1 MHQAGACAWMKN
13 LRVLWGASRMGGMR
27 SSIYRHILPFMCNG
41 LCNACPF
48 LRFHPPM
55 SAPYSLECLFAQTTG
70 RKARESMASMTLRQ
84 RWLPI
89 LLSGIFVVAMAAVSD
104 IASCPEILFPEITAI
119 VCGAWIQPRQ
129 AWNIDRPRM
138 LLLMGS
144 GAVFGVLLNLFM
156 PGPMWARAV
165 LGYAFC
171 ALMMNIVAADMT
183 PMLSAAILP
192 VLLGTREWVYPVAVI
207 VLVSLVC
214 LGQIALEHA
223 GLREPL
229 DYHPFRLP
237 KDQAFTS
244 WMKRLAVFAAISAP
258 AYFLNQPF
266 FAVPPLL
273 VAYTELTRP
282 DFTLRL
288 RPWRGWCALAGAA
301 MTGSLARAAV
311 EAGALPLELA
321 LALAF
326 VGLILIWNGLRCW
339 LPPAGA
345 GLLLAFLVPYHG
357 PLMYGLEAAAG
368 AAVWV
373 AVAVWGFDGIRP
385 SRETHEERVIEEH
398 A

>member
-1 MHQAGACAWMKN
+1 
-13 LRVLWGASRMGGMR
+13 
-27 SSIYRHILPFMCNG
+27 
-41 LCNACPF
+41 
-48 LRFHPPM
+48 
-55 SAPYSLECLFAQTTG
+55 
-70 RKARESMASMTLRQ
+70 MTLRQ

-104 IASCPEILFPEITAI
+104 ITSCSEILFPEITAI
-119 VCGAWIQPRQ
+119 VCGAWIQPYQ
-129 AWNIDRPRM
+129 ACNIDRPRM

-144 GAVFGVLLNLFM
+144 GAVFGVLLNLFV
-156 PGPMWARAV
+156 PEPMWVRAV
-165 LGYAFC
+165 LGYAFY

-192 VLLGTREWVYPVAVI
+192 VLLGMREWVYPVAVI

-214 LGQIALEHA
+214 LGQMALERA

-229 DYHPFRLP
+229 DCHPFRLP

-266 FAVPPLL
+266 FAVPHML

-288 RPWRGWCALAGAA
+288 RPWKGWCALAGAA

-326 VGLILIWNGLRCW
+326 VCLTLIWNGLRCW

-368 AAVWV
+368 AAVWAACLSGDSMASV
-373 AVAVWGFDGIRP
+373 PPARHTRSAS
-385 SRETHEERVIEEH
+385 SRSMHKGRQRSAHQALLARQTARR
-398 A
+398 AFL

>member
-1 MHQAGACAWMKN
+1 
-13 LRVLWGASRMGGMR
+13 
-27 SSIYRHILPFMCNG
+27 
-41 LCNACPF
+41 
-48 LRFHPPM
+48 
-55 SAPYSLECLFAQTTG
+55 
-70 RKARESMASMTLRQ
+70 
-84 RWLPI
+84 
-89 LLSGIFVVAMAAVSD
+89 
-104 IASCPEILFPEITAI
+104 
-119 VCGAWIQPRQ
+119 
-129 AWNIDRPRM
+129 M
-138 LLLMGS
+138 LLLMGT
-144 GAVFGVLLNLFM
+144 AAIFGVLLNLFV
-156 PGPMWARAV
+156 PGPIWVRAV

-192 VLLGTREWVYPVAVI
+192 VLLGTREWVYPVAVV

-237 KDQAFTS
+237 KNQAFTS

-288 RPWRGWCALAGAA
+288 RPRKGWCALAGAA

-385 SRETHEERVIEEH
+385 SRETHEELHIRPSWHARLPGGPFCNDCMTGMALSEDMFPFSSLECYCSSVSFRAGCNSPLVVTEH
-398 A
+398 ACSQVRAPRRKERLIW

>member
-1 MHQAGACAWMKN
+1 
-13 LRVLWGASRMGGMR
+13 
-27 SSIYRHILPFMCNG
+27 
-41 LCNACPF
+41 
-48 LRFHPPM
+48 
-55 SAPYSLECLFAQTTG
+55 
-70 RKARESMASMTLRQ
+70 MASMTLRQ

-104 IASCPEILFPEITAI
+104 ITSCSEILFPEITAI
-119 VCGAWIQPRQ
+119 VCGAWIQPHQ

-144 GAVFGVLLNLFM
+144 GAVFGVLLNLFV
-156 PGPMWARAV
+156 PGPMWVRAV

-171 ALMMNIVAADMT
+171 ALMMNIAAADMT
-183 PMLSAAILP
+183 PMLS
-192 VLLGTREWVYPVAVI
+192 
-207 VLVSLVC
+207 
-214 LGQIALEHA
+214 
-223 GLREPL
+223 
-229 DYHPFRLP
+229 
-237 KDQAFTS
+237 
-244 WMKRLAVFAAISAP
+244 AAISAP

-288 RPWRGWCALAGAA
+288 RPWKGWCALAGAA

-326 VGLILIWNGLRCW
+326 VCLTLIWNGLRCW

-373 AVAVWGFDGIRP
+373 AVSVWGFDGIRP

>member
-1 MHQAGACAWMKN
+1 
-13 LRVLWGASRMGGMR
+13 
-27 SSIYRHILPFMCNG
+27 
-41 LCNACPF
+41 
-48 LRFHPPM
+48 
-55 SAPYSLECLFAQTTG
+55 
-70 RKARESMASMTLRQ
+70 MASMTLRQ

-104 IASCPEILFPEITAI
+104 IASCSEILFPEITAI
-119 VCGAWIQPRQ
+119 VCGAWIQPHQ

-138 LLLMGS
+138 LLLMG
-144 GAVFGVLLNLFM
+144 V
-156 PGPMWARAV
+156 RAV

-288 RPWRGWCALAGAA
+288 RPWKGWCALAGAA

-311 EAGALPLELA
+311 EAGVLPLELA

-373 AVAVWGFDGIRP
+373 AVAIWGFDGIRP

>member
-1 MHQAGACAWMKN
+1 
-13 LRVLWGASRMGGMR
+13 
-27 SSIYRHILPFMCNG
+27 
-41 LCNACPF
+41 
-48 LRFHPPM
+48 
-55 SAPYSLECLFAQTTG
+55 
-70 RKARESMASMTLRQ
+70 MASMTLRQ

-104 IASCPEILFPEITAI
+104 ITSCSEILFPEITAI
-119 VCGAWIQPRQ
+119 VCGAWIQPHQ

-144 GAVFGVLLNLFM
+144 GAVFGVLLNLFV
-156 PGPMWARAV
+156 PGPMWVRAV

-192 VLLGTREWVYPVAVI
+192 VLLGTREWVYPVAVV

-237 KDQAFTS
+237 KNQAFTS

-288 RPWRGWCALAGAA
+288 RPRKGWCALAGAA

>member
-1 MHQAGACAWMKN
+1 
-13 LRVLWGASRMGGMR
+13 
-27 SSIYRHILPFMCNG
+27 
-41 LCNACPF
+41 
-48 LRFHPPM
+48 
-55 SAPYSLECLFAQTTG
+55 
-70 RKARESMASMTLRQ
+70 MTLRQ

-104 IASCPEILFPEITAI
+104 ITSCSEILFPEITAI
-119 VCGAWIQPRQ
+119 VCGAWIQPHQ

-144 GAVFGVLLNLFM
+144 GAVFGVLLNLFV
-156 PGPMWARAV
+156 PGPMWVRAV

-183 PMLSAAILP
+183 PMLSAAISARAPRHEGVGLSCRRDRARLAGLP
-192 VLLGTREWVYPVAVI
+192 
-207 VLVSLVC
+207 
-214 LGQIALEHA
+214 GQTALDHA

-229 DYHPFRLP
+229 DCHPFRLP

-288 RPWRGWCALAGAA
+288 RPWKGWCALAGAA

-326 VGLILIWNGLRCW
+326 VCLILIWNGLRCW

-373 AVAVWGFDGIRP
+373 AVSVWGFDGIRP